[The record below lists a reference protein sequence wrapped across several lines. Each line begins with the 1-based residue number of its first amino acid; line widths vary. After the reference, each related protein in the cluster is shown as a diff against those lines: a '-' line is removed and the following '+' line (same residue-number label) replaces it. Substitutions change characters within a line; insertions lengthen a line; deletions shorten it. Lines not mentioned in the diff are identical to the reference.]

1 MIHYQ
6 RLAEIQEEIQ
16 EKQLAIMIGDL
27 DDEDIQNYQSDI
39 QALEDEQ
46 RELEAEQEEYREG
59 YHAGMEFH
67 MGSGVMLEEWRGRT
81 DKFQEGFDAAGQDS

>member
-6 RLAEIQEEIQ
+6 RLDEIREEIE
-16 EKQLAIMIGDL
+16 EKQFAIMIGDL

-59 YHAGMEFH
+59 YQAGMEFH
-67 MGSGVMLEEWRGRT
+67 MDGVPMKDEWRGRSG
-81 DKFQEGFDAAGQDS
+81 KFQEGFDAAGQDS